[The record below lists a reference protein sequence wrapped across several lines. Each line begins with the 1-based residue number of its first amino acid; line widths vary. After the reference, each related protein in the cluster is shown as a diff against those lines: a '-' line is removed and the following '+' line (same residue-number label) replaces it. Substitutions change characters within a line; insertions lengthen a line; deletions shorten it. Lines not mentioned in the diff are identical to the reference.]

1 MNDVIYHYD
10 SLIKENCDP
19 VYDSEE
25 LKEYMNKWD
34 GTSFI
39 EDMELSKSKTVLE
52 VGVGTGRIALK
63 TAPLCKS
70 FVGIDISPLTIER
83 AKENLSHLHNV
94 SLICEDFFKHDFS
107 LNFDVIYSTL
117 TFMHFKDKSLAVKR
131 IYDLLNKNGLFVL
144 SIDKNPSK
152 FIDYGIRK
160 IKIYPDEANNISANL
175 KQNNFTIEKQ
185 YETELANV
193 FVSRK

>member
-1 MNDVIYHYD
+1 MNDLIFHYD
-10 SLIKENCDP
+10 SLIKENSDP
-19 VYDSEE
+19 VYDSKE

-34 GTSFI
+34 GNSFI
-39 EDMELSKSKTVLE
+39 ENMKLSKNKTVLE

-94 SLICEDFFKHDFS
+94 SLICDDFFTHDFS
-107 LNFDVIYSTL
+107 FNFDVIYSTL
-117 TFMHFKDKSLAVKR
+117 TFMHFKDKSLAIKK

-144 SIDKNPSK
+144 SIDKNQSNI
-152 FIDYGIRK
+152 IDYGVRQ
-160 IKIYPDEANNISANL
+160 IKIYPDNANNILASL
-175 KQNNFTIEKQ
+175 KQNCFIIEKH
-185 YETELANV
+185 YETELAHI